1 MGGTLF
7 PDFGF
12 IITVVK
18 FVFEYDPFIARTE
31 TIFSLSYFLAAL
43 SLFWG
48 KEESKFYF
56 GC

>member
-1 MGGTLF
+1 M